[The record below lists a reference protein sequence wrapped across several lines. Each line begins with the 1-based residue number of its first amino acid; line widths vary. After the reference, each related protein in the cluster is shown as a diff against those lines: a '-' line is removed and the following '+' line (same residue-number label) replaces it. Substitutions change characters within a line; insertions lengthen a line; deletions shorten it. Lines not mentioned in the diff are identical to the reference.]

1 MGPIQGRLERHMNI
15 DAQISK
21 SRIFTYRK
29 QVGDLIAFSRG
40 ISNIDLSTAILH
52 HPCFTDPSRLTQQF
66 IETHQS
72 KGLLLVIQQQLPEP
86 SCIRESHEQEDG

>member
-21 SRIFTYRK
+21 SRTFTYRK

-52 HPCFTDPSRLTQQF
+52 HPCSTDPSRLTQQF

-72 KGLLLVIQQQLPEP
+72 KALL
-86 SCIRESHEQEDG
+86 